1 MNLYDILEIKHNA
14 TENEIKKA
22 YRRLALLYHPDK
34 NLNNNTQEKFQNIQY
49 AYEILIDTKT
59 RIEYCKLN
67 NIEQNNFVDLLQKL
81 FNGRLVISEINTLGV
96 KFDDSDW
103 KYLENNFKNLLNAL
117 NYKEL
122 FDFYRSGK
130 FVRKNL
136 DSNISHSE
144 TDVIT
149 ESDSYYKLPVNYQR
163 INNLDLRINLPVS
176 ISDIL
181 NNNKKKIKIKRKSNS
196 DSAQKTCKNIINT
209 FIFNIEKPYIVYP
222 LYGDSNNDD
231 IGNLIIK
238 LVPDKINYIWD
249 EDFLII
255 EQSMNIYEMIYGL
268 DINLELGNEKINI
281 NKWLP
286 CRDGF
291 LIQVKEINNYNIAI
305 KLILNYEHSDE
316 KQELLFNYFN

>member
-34 NLNNNTQEKFQNIQY
+34 NLNSNTHEKFQKIQY
-49 AYEILIDTKT
+49 AYEILIDAKT

-81 FNGRLVISEINTLGV
+81 FNGRLALNEINSFGI

-103 KYLENNFKNLLNAL
+103 KYLESNFKSLLNAL

-122 FDFYRSGK
+122 FDFYRNGK

-136 DSNISHSE
+136 DSNISFSE
-144 TDVIT
+144 TDVVT

-163 INNLDLRINLPVS
+163 INDLDLRINLN
-176 ISDIL
+176 ITLNDIL
-181 NNNKKKIKIKRKSNS
+181 NNNKKKIKIKRKSN
-196 DSAQKTCKNIINT
+196 DKNIINT
-209 FIFNIEKPYIVYP
+209 FIFNIDKPYIVYP
-222 LYGDSNNDD
+222 LYGDSNNEDS
-231 IGNLIIK
+231 GNLIIK
-238 LVPDKINYIWD
+238 LVLDKINYVWD
-249 EDFLII
+249 DEFLII
-255 EQSMNIYEMIYGL
+255 EQTMNIYEMVYGI
-268 DINLELGNEKINI
+268 DIKLELGDEEINI

-291 LIQVKEINNYNIAI
+291 LMQIKEINNYNIAI
-305 KLILNYEHSDE
+305 KLILNYDHSDE